1 MNKQALFCS
10 QCGNQLKA
18 GAKFCPKCG
27 AVVAPNQEIPDQGQS
42 VAESENTVERSSDDT
57 VNKILTTDTVQHVK
71 KFSGSYFSWFKMT
84 IRHPGHPIEPT
95 NRYFGLT
102 SIGLEAF
109 LLVLS
114 IALILRKAQNV
125 ANDFTSSLTGGSSEA
140 AIHAGSFILKT
151 SMLVF
156 FMVLGIYAIHVS
168 IAYAFRRVVNTGS
181 MQFSDFINQFAAI
194 TNLILIFNL
203 LTLLLTILTGTG
215 NFSGMTGL
223 FFFMIPTI
231 GIMNLAFIYIIIDN
245 VVKPHIDKFYALIIA
260 EIALG
265 FALSV
270 YVMILAVLGGN
281 MLFSQ
286 LSSLFS

>member
-1 MNKQALFCS
+1 
-10 QCGNQLKA
+10 
-18 GAKFCPKCG
+18 
-27 AVVAPNQEIPDQGQS
+27 
-42 VAESENTVERSSDDT
+42 
-57 VNKILTTDTVQHVK
+57 
-71 KFSGSYFSWFKMT
+71 
-84 IRHPGHPIEPT
+84 
-95 NRYFGLT
+95 
-102 SIGLEAF
+102 
-109 LLVLS
+109 
-114 IALILRKAQNV
+114 
-125 ANDFTSSLTGGSSEA
+125 
-140 AIHAGSFILKT
+140 
-151 SMLVF
+151 MLVF
-156 FMVLGIYAIHVS
+156 FMVLGIYAIYVS

>member
-10 QCGNQLKA
+10 QCGNQLKT
-18 GAKFCPKCG
+18 GAKFCPKC
-27 AVVAPNQEIPDQGQS
+27 VAAIAPTQQVTNQNQS
-42 VAESENTVERSSDDT
+42 ISQNDDVAENIGDTTVS
-57 VNKILTTDTVQHVK
+57 KILTTDTVQHVRK
-71 KFSGSYFSWFKMT
+71 YSGNYFSWFKMT
-84 IRHPGHPIEPT
+84 MRHPGRTIDPT

-102 SIGLEAF
+102 SVGLEA
-109 LLVLS
+109 LLLALS
-114 IALILRKAQNV
+114 IASILRKAENV
-125 ANDFTSSLTGGSSEA
+125 ANDFTNSLTGSTNN

-151 SMLVF
+151 SVLVF
-156 FMVLGIYAIHVS
+156 LIVLGVYAVYIG
-168 IAYAFRRVVNTGS
+168 IAYAFRRVVNTDS
-181 MQFSDFINQFAAI
+181 MQLHDFINQFAAI
-194 TNLILIFNL
+194 TNLILVFNVI
-203 LTLLLTILTGTG
+203 TLLLTILTGTS

-231 GIMNLAFIYIIIDN
+231 GIMNLAFIYIIINN

-265 FALSV
+265 FSLTI

-281 MLFSQ
+281 MIFSQ